1 MSMIR
6 EDYRMGKIIRNRKK
20 VKSDQYVEKSLLIKI
35 GLDCNKNVKITM
47 A

>member
-1 MSMIR
+1 MSVIR
-6 EDYRMGKIIRNRKK
+6 EDYRTGTIIRNRKK
-20 VKSDQYVEKSLLIKI
+20 VKSNQYMEQSLFIKI